1 MAGILISP
9 YQLGLLEGK
18 ILDISGELRKIALV
32 VILTRAGLTLDI
44 RNLKKVGRPT
54 VLLSFV
60 PAVFEM
66 LGIMVIGMV
75 INQKEGRTMEEMKHF
90 YWCLEDCCLEVS
102 GCCYQC

>member
-9 YQLGLLEGK
+9 YQLGVLEGK
-18 ILDISGELRKIALV
+18 ILDISAELRQIALV

-60 PAVFEM
+60 PAVLEM

-75 INQKEGRTMEEMKHF
+75 IHQKEERTKEEMKHF
-90 YWCLEDCCLEVS
+90 YW
-102 GCCYQC
+102 